1 MDGQDIIYSKWNPIV
16 NGTKNWNIVL
26 ICHGFMGVE
35 HAAVKV
41 SIGKK
46 KSEELQWDSTQKH
59 LAQKDLII

>member
-1 MDGQDIIYSKWNPIV
+1 
-16 NGTKNWNIVL
+16 
-26 ICHGFMGVE
+26 MGVE